1 MKRENFVKK
10 EKIYIAGHTGLVGRA
25 LVKRFKID
33 SKYEVT
39 VATRDE
45 VNLLD
50 RDQTFEFLA
59 DIRPDTLVISA
70 ARVGG
75 IAANIANPVQFLTE
89 NLDIQN
95 NLMLGAVSSGVKT
108 VVMLGSSCIYPRL
121 TSQPISESSF
131 MTGLLEP
138 TNESY
143 AVAKIAGI
151 RLAQSINQE
160 YGIRVVLPMPCNVY
174 GPGDHFDLENSH
186 VLSAL
191 VKRFIDAT
199 QESKKSLEL
208 WGTGTA
214 RREFIYSDDLADACH
229 YLLNNWHSK
238 EIINVGSGID
248 YTIKELAEKISN
260 LVNFH
265 GKIIWDATKPD
276 GMPRKLLDT
285 NRLSTIG
292 WTSATSLDDGL
303 KVLISE
309 YQHLLK
315 MKQS

>member
-1 MKRENFVKK
+1 
-10 EKIYIAGHTGLVGRA
+10 
-25 LVKRFKID
+25 
-33 SKYEVT
+33 
-39 VATRDE
+39 
-45 VNLLD
+45 
-50 RDQTFEFLA
+50 
-59 DIRPDTLVISA
+59 
-70 ARVGG
+70 
-75 IAANIANPVQFLTE
+75 
-89 NLDIQN
+89 
-95 NLMLGAVSSGVKT
+95 
-108 VVMLGSSCIYPRL
+108 
-121 TSQPISESSF
+121 

-174 GPGDHFDLENSH
+174 GPGDHFDLKNSH

-191 VKRFIDAT
+191 VKRFTDAT
-199 QESKKSLEL
+199 QESRESLEL

-229 YLLNNWHSK
+229 YLLNNWHSN

-248 YTIKELAEKISN
+248 YTIKELAEKISD
-260 LVNFH
+260 LVNFR

-292 WTSATSLDDGL
+292 WTSATSLDEGL
-303 KVLISE
+303 KVLITE

-315 MKQS
+315 MTQN

>member
-1 MKRENFVKK
+1 MEK
-10 EKIYIAGHTGLVGRA
+10 ERIYIAGHSGLVGRA
-25 LVKRFKID
+25 LVKRFKMD
-33 SKYEVT
+33 LKYEVI
-39 VATRDE
+39 VATRGE
-45 VNLLD
+45 VDLLN
-50 RDQTFEFLA
+50 RDQTFKFLA
-59 DIRPDTLVISA
+59 ENRPDAVVISA

-75 IAANIANPVQFLTE
+75 IAANIANPVRFLTE

-108 VVMLGSSCIYPRL
+108 IVMLGSSCIYPRL
-121 TSQPISESSF
+121 ASQPILESSF

-160 YGIRVVLPMPCNVY
+160 HGIRVVLPMPCNVY
-174 GPGDHFDLENSH
+174 GPGDHFDIKNSH

-191 VKRFIDAT
+191 VKRFTDAS
-199 QESKKSLEL
+199 QESKESLEL
-208 WGTGTA
+208 WGTGSA

-229 YLLNNWHSK
+229 YLLSNWHSN

-248 YTIKELAEKISN
+248 FSIKELAEKIAN
-260 LVNFH
+260 LLNFR
-265 GKIIWDATKPD
+265 GRISWDATKPD

-285 NRLSTIG
+285 TRLSSIG
-292 WTSATSLDDGL
+292 WTPTTSLDDGL
-303 KVLISE
+303 KVVINE
-309 YQHLLK
+309 YQQLQK
-315 MKQS
+315 TSKS

>member
-1 MKRENFVKK
+1 MEK
-10 EKIYIAGHTGLVGRA
+10 ERIYIAGHCGLVGRA
-25 LVKRFKID
+25 LVKRFKMD
-33 SKYEVT
+33 LKYEVI
-39 VATRDE
+39 VATRGE
-45 VNLLD
+45 VDLLNRD
-50 RDQTFEFLA
+50 RTFEYLA
-59 DIRPDTLVISA
+59 ENRPDTIVISA

-75 IAANIANPVQFLTE
+75 IAANMANPVQFLTE

-108 VVMLGSSCIYPRL
+108 IVMLGSSCIYPRL
-121 TSQPISESSF
+121 TSQPILESSF

-160 YGIRVVLPMPCNVY
+160 HGIRVVLPMPCNVY

-191 VKRFIDAT
+191 VKRFTDAT
-199 QESKKSLEL
+199 QESKESLEL

-229 YLLNNWHSK
+229 YLLGNWHSN

-248 YTIKELAEKISN
+248 FSIKELAEKIAN
-260 LVNFH
+260 LLNFR
-265 GKIIWDATKPD
+265 GRISWDATKPD

-285 NRLSTIG
+285 TRLSSIG
-292 WTSATSLDDGL
+292 WTSTTSLDDGL
-303 KVLISE
+303 KVLINE
-309 YQHLLK
+309 YQQIQK
-315 MKQS
+315 TS

>member
-1 MKRENFVKK
+1 MEK
-10 EKIYIAGHTGLVGRA
+10 ERIYIAGHSGLVGRA
-25 LVKRFKID
+25 LVKRFKMD
-33 SKYEVT
+33 LKYEVI
-39 VATRDE
+39 VATRGE
-45 VNLLD
+45 VDLLN
-50 RDQTFEFLA
+50 RDQTFKYLA
-59 DIRPDTLVISA
+59 ENRPDAVVISA

-75 IAANIANPVQFLTE
+75 IAANIANPVRFLTE

-108 VVMLGSSCIYPRL
+108 IVMLGSSCIYPRL
-121 TSQPISESSF
+121 ASQPILESSF

-160 YGIRVVLPMPCNVY
+160 HGIRVVLPMPCNVY
-174 GPGDHFDLENSH
+174 GPGDHFDIKNSH

-191 VKRFIDAT
+191 VKRFTDAS
-199 QESKKSLEL
+199 QESKESLEL
-208 WGTGTA
+208 WGTGSA

-229 YLLNNWHSK
+229 YLLSNWHSN

-248 YTIKELAEKISN
+248 FSIKELAEKIAN
-260 LVNFH
+260 LLNFR
-265 GKIIWDATKPD
+265 GRISWDATKPD

-285 NRLSTIG
+285 TRLSSIG
-292 WTSATSLDDGL
+292 WTPTTSLDDGL
-303 KVLISE
+303 KVVINE
-309 YQHLLK
+309 YQQLQK
-315 MKQS
+315 TSKS